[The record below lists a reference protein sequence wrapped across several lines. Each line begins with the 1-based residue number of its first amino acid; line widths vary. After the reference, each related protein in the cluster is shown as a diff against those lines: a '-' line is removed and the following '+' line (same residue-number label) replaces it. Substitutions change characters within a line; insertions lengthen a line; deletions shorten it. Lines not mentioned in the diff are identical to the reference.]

1 MVAVS
6 APASS
11 VSPPAVPIRRIG
23 PADIRI
29 ALSLGWGDFRA
40 MRGDILFVAL
50 IYPLVGLVTAF
61 LALDGLPLHLFFP
74 LAAGL
79 SLMGPLVAVGFYE
92 LARRREAGLE
102 RGWSH
107 FFDPLRSASMG
118 SLLGIAIGMI
128 MLFGS
133 WIYFAGAIHDA
144 FMTNV
149 PPPSVGAFL
158 TRLFG
163 TEQGWEM
170 MIVGNLVG
178 LAYAIVT
185 LALTW
190 VAMPMLVDRPTD
202 SWTAIS
208 TSLRAMAVNPAMA
221 ARWGLTVA
229 VLLMLG
235 SIPAFVGLA
244 VMLPWLGY
252 ATWHLYT
259 RVVDREA
266 WARS

>member
-1 MVAVS
+1 
-6 APASS
+6 
-11 VSPPAVPIRRIG
+11 
-23 PADIRI
+23 
-29 ALSLGWGDFRA
+29 
-40 MRGDILFVAL
+40 
-50 IYPLVGLVTAF
+50 
-61 LALDGLPLHLFFP
+61 
-74 LAAGL
+74 
-79 SLMGPLVAVGFYE
+79 
-92 LARRREAGLE
+92 
-102 RGWSH
+102 
-107 FFDPLRSASMG
+107 LRSASFG

-128 MLFGS
+128 ALFGS
-133 WIYFAGAIHDA
+133 WVYVAGAIHDA
-144 FMTNV
+144 FMSNV

-158 TRLFG
+158 SRLFG
-163 TEQGWEM
+163 TTEGWQM

-190 VAMPMLVDRPTD
+190 VAMPMLVDWPTD

-208 TSLRAMAVNPAMA
+208 TSLRAMAANPMMA

-229 VLLMLG
+229 VLLVLG

-244 VMLPWLGY
+244 VVLPWLGY

-266 WARS
+266 WART